1 MSRNRMTWSQ
11 AFLMQARE
19 DFDAAFQLLESH
31 RDGSTFFMLLQ
42 MCFEKLAKA
51 AAFQT
56 LSNDR
61 MPPKV
66 HDVIPLFQGMLMRR
80 NANVKGFYSRH
91 KDAMDFLMDKVAM
104 LQPSLVNGCDEQLEY
119 PWIDRHQHVKVPAKD
134 LSIVKEY
141 FNNPANT
148 TLPLVMLAMEDFLKN
163 FNAII
168 RK

>member
-1 MSRNRMTWSQ
+1 
-11 AFLMQARE
+11 
-19 DFDAAFQLLESH
+19 
-31 RDGSTFFMLLQ
+31 
-42 MCFEKLAKA
+42 
-51 AAFQT
+51 
-56 LSNDR
+56 
-61 MPPKV
+61 
-66 HDVIPLFQGMLMRR
+66 MRR

-119 PWIDRHQHVKVPAKD
+119 PWIDKHQHVKVPAKD

>member
-1 MSRNRMTWSQ
+1 
-11 AFLMQARE
+11 
-19 DFDAAFQLLESH
+19 
-31 RDGSTFFMLLQ
+31 
-42 MCFEKLAKA
+42 
-51 AAFQT
+51 
-56 LSNDR
+56 

-104 LQPSLVNGCDEQLEY
+104 LQPSLVNGCHEQLEY
-119 PWIDRHQHVKVPAKD
+119 PWIDKHQHVKVPAKD

-148 TLPLVMLAMEDFLKN
+148 TPCHLSCWQWRIF
-163 FNAII
+163 
-168 RK
+168 